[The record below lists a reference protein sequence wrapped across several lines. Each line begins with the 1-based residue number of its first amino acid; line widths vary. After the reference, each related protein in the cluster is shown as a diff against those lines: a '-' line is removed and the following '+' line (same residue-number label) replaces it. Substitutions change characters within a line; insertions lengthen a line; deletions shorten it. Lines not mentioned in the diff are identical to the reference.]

1 MFIALSLLIT
11 AIILYLFFRSFRT
24 VGFCVGIIGLSVIW
38 AIGFMGMLDTK
49 ITLLTAMLP
58 PLLIVIGIPNCVY
71 MVNKYHAEY
80 VRHGNKIKA
89 LQRMI

>member
-1 MFIALSLLIT
+1 MAMM
-11 AIILYLFFRSFRT
+11 
-24 VGFCVGIIGLSVIW
+24 GI
-38 AIGFMGMLDTK
+38 K

-89 LQRMI
+89 LQRMIQKVGNASLLSNLTTAAGFATFILTSSKFL

>member
-11 AIILYLFFRSFRT
+11 AIILYLFSGLSGLA
-24 VGFCVGIIGLSVIW
+24 GFCVGIIGINVIW
-38 AIGFMGMLDTK
+38 AIGFMAMMGIK

-80 VRHGNKIKA
+80 VRAATKSK
-89 LQRMI
+89 LCSE